1 MACESAPWSPTSW
14 RALPVKQQPTYP
26 DERAL
31 ESALGDLR
39 RLPPLVTS
47 REVNDLRAQLAEVA
61 LGQRFLLQGGDCAER
76 FQDCSSDSIEKQLR
90 ILLQMSLVLTW
101 GARVPTL
108 RIARMAGQF
117 AKPRSKDTE
126 VVGGVEY
133 PAFRGDTVNSFDLS
147 ARSPDP
153 ARMLQGYFHSAAT
166 LNYARAALAS
176 GLADLNSSALWDLG
190 FVQDPRHRAQYDEI
204 TARILSSLDFM
215 RVCGVVDEM
224 AMKTASIY
232 MSHEGLQ
239 LSYEEALTRAGSAPA
254 LAAPLQRAAA
264 PSAAEGG
271 GAGAAG
277 EPAAGALATPTK
289 APPSAAAGSAGG
301 SSAGAA
307 AAAAAAAA
315 PAYYN
320 LGTHFLWIG
329 DRTRQLDHAHV
340 EYMRGIAN
348 PVGVKAGPTSDPA
361 ELVRVIQRL
370 WPSPKDAPGKIVIIT
385 RLGAT
390 GVQAALPKLITA
402 VQEARFDSP
411 VVWVCDPMHGN
422 TTVTSNGYKTR
433 EFDDI
438 LTELKCVFCVW
449 GGGVLLHIP
458 AFLFC
463 ACSSALPTPFPPPLT
478 SPDSPSRCTARWARG
493 WEAFTL
499 S

>member
-1 MACESAPWSPTSW
+1 MSAAPWTLTGW
-14 RALPVKQQPTYP
+14 RSLPVKQQPTYS
-26 DERAL
+26 DGAAYEAAL
-31 ESALGDLR
+31 CDLR
-39 RLPPLVTS
+39 RLPPLVTA
-47 REVNDLRAQLAEVA
+47 REVDALRQQLAEVA
-61 LGQRFLLQGGDCAER
+61 QGKRFLLQGGDCAER

-126 VVGGVEY
+126 MVGGAEY

-147 ARSPDP
+147 ARAPDP
-153 ARMLQGYFHSAAT
+153 ARLLQGYFHSAAT

-224 AMKTASIY
+224 AMRTASIF

-239 LSYEEALTRAGSAPA
+239 LGYEEALTRPVAPSNA
-254 LAAPLQRAAA
+254 QAQGQRAVMS
-264 PSAAEGG
+264 P
-271 GAGAAG
+271 
-277 EPAAGALATPTK
+277 L
-289 APPSAAAGSAGG
+289 
-301 SSAGAA
+301 AA
-307 AAAAAAAA
+307 AAAGGGGGGASDGGKAVAAAEVEAATAAAA
-315 PAYYN
+315 PAAGAAATPSASAAGSSSSAQGAVSTPSKAPSAGAAGLGTPPPPAAAAQPPQPTHYN

-340 EYMRGIAN
+340 EYFRGIAN
-348 PVGVKAGPTSDPA
+348 PIGVKAGPTSDPA
-361 ELVRVIQRL
+361 ELVRVIARL
-370 WPSPKDAPGKIVIIT
+370 WPNPREAPGKIVIIT
-385 RLGAT
+385 RLGAG
-390 GVQAALPKLITA
+390 GVLKALPRLIAA
-402 VQEARFDSP
+402 VQEAAFSSP

-422 TTVTSNGYKTR
+422 TTVTASGYKTR

-438 LTELKCVFCVW
+438 LAELK
-449 GGGVLLHIP
+449 
-458 AFLFC
+458 
-463 ACSSALPTPFPPPLT
+463 
-478 SPDSPSRCTARWARG
+478 
-493 WEAFTL
+493 
-499 S
+499 